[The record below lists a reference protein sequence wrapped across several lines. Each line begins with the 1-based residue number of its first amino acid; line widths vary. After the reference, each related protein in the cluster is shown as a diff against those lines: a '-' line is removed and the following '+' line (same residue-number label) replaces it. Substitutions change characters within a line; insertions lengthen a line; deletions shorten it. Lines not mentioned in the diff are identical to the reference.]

1 MTEQQPAAGD
11 EHANPQSSDSP
22 ANDGQA
28 DSQSEVGDAG
38 TDAQQASGD
47 QQDTVIIGQQHDATA
62 VYQAGSAG
70 QSDPGYQQTTDGT
83 DAAPDPAQQAGYA
96 GYQQPQDAQY
106 GYAYGAY
113 QQSGY
118 DYSGQQTGYDYS
130 GTGYA
135 YQGNDAYATTA
146 TQQPAD
152 PTKKQSNRAL
162 FVGLIAGLVAGLVFG
177 IIGAAI
183 GVAVSDGKIIGSSSS
198 QFNPANPDTL
208 SPRADNS
215 VAAIARKV
223 LPTAVTIVVRSGQEG
238 GTGSGF
244 VYNSSGYI
252 ITNNHVISAAA
263 SGGGSAKVTVRFQG
277 NKQMPAEIVGRSI
290 SYDIAVLKVDAN
302 GLDAA
307 TIGNSDAVVIGDAS
321 IAIGSPLGLDGTVT
335 SGIISALDR
344 PVTAGGQGESSYIS
358 ALQTDAPINPGN
370 SGGPLVNAEG
380 QVIGVNSAIATL
392 GSSDG
397 GQSGSI
403 GLGFAIPI
411 NTAKRIADEIIST
424 GRSVVPIIGVNV
436 NMQYEGDGA
445 QVGRVEPNSPAAKA
459 GIKAGDVITAVD
471 GQPVTGPAD
480 LLAVLRS
487 FNPGDKVTL
496 TITNPNGGGSQDVT
510 VTLGSRQE

>member
-1 MTEQQPAAGD
+1 MTEQQPPAGD
-11 EHANPQSSDSP
+11 ENANSQP
-22 ANDGQA
+22 
-28 DSQSEVGDAG
+28 SQSQPDESQASSESAVSGEGSD
-38 TDAQQASGD
+38 TQQSSGD

-62 VYQAGSAG
+62 VYQTGAGEQTDATSQTAPGATSSA
-70 QSDPGYQQTTDGT
+70 SADPYQQ
-83 DAAPDPAQQAGYA
+83 AAYA
-96 GYQQPQDAQY
+96 GYQQPQDSAY
-106 GYAYGAY
+106 GYGQGAY
-113 QQSGY
+113 
-118 DYSGQQTGYDYS
+118 QQTGYDYS

-135 YQGNDAYATTA
+135 YQGNDAYAATA
-146 TQQPAD
+146 AQQPAD
-152 PTKKQSNRAL
+152 PAKKQSNRAL
-162 FVGLIAGLVAGLVFG
+162 LVGLIAGLVAGLVFG

-263 SGGGSAKVTVRFQG
+263 AGGGSAKVTVRFQG
-277 NKQMPAEIVGRSI
+277 NKQLPAEIVGRSI
-290 SYDIAVLKVDAN
+290 SYDIAVLKVDAS

-424 GRSVVPIIGVNV
+424 GHSVVPIIGVNV
-436 NMQYEGDGA
+436 NMQYDGEGA

-459 GIKAGDVITAVD
+459 GIKSGDVITAVD